1 MEMAFGNTI
10 IHIEH
15 FLTFNIRKIRYS
27 IKKTSFAKTYIYDL
41 LIEQRDGDNKLLL
54 HESFLFSDNNSIILT
69 YDEVLKTLELGQK

>member
-15 FLTFNIRKIRYS
+15 FLTFNIRKIRY
-27 IKKTSFAKTYIYDL
+27 
-41 LIEQRDGDNKLLL
+41 N
-54 HESFLFSDNNSIILT
+54 ESFLFSDNNSIILT